1 MGLEVVLGH
10 PEGLLDPGRPV
21 AGADHDVGG
30 HRCAAAGLT
39 FDEVVKLT
47 FYLTDLAHLRVVR
60 AVRDGF
66 IDTARPA
73 ASTAVQVVAL
83 ARPELLLEVEAFAL
97 VSRS

>member
-10 PEGLLDPGRPV
+10 PEGLSDPGRPV

-60 AVRDGF
+60 AVRDEF
-66 IDTARPA
+66 IARPP

-83 ARPELLLEVEAFAL
+83 ARPELLLELEAFAL